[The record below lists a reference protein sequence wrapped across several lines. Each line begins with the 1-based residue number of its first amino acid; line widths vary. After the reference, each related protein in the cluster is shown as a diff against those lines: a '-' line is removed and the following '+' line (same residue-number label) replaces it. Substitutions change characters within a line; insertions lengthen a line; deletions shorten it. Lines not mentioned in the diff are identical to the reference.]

1 MAIEDDILLIG
12 GGEEEIGSV
21 ILTLQT
27 DTTLLELET
36 RDEEASKGGSCLPP
50 LLPSNVGL

>member
-1 MAIEDDILLIG
+1 MIEEDILLI

-27 DTTLLELET
+27 DTILLELET
-36 RDEEASKGGSCLPP
+36 RDEEASIGGSCLPP
-50 LLPSNVGL
+50 LFPSNVGL